1 MQIEYR
7 KIDEIIPY
15 VNNPRDNTDAID
27 AVASSIKQYGFLV
40 PMVIDK
46 EDEIITGHTRFLA
59 AKKLGLEEVPTIKA
73 DNLSE
78 AQIKAFRLVD
88 NKVAE
93 ISTWDSELLANEL
106 EELSEMGVLL
116 DEFGFENL
124 EEEPNEIED
133 ETIYTRKV
141 DVPQYEITGDKPS
154 ITELTDESKT
164 QELIAEINKSSLSD
178 EEKAFLKL
186 AAMRH
191 TVFDY
196 GKIAE
201 FYAHSEPEVQELMER
216 SALVIIDYDNAIRDG
231 YVKLRDE
238 ILELGE
244 IEDDDN
250 EE

>member
-59 AKKLGLEEVPTIKA
+59 VKKLGLEEVPTIKA